1 MKKNTSLV
9 IMTFLAVL
17 GLGVSTAGGSSSV
30 AGPVVANPQTTP
42 GTPNLQ
48 QAPPSD
54 SQKADTSPQT
64 GVPATTKPST
74 TGNKMIPI
82 TDDYTPF
89 TEPFILLP

>member
-1 MKKNTSLV
+1 MKKNAILV

-17 GLGVSTAGGSSSV
+17 GWVVSTAGGSSSV
-30 AGPVVANPQTTP
+30 AGPVVANPQ
-42 GTPNLQ
+42 

-54 SQKADTSPQT
+54 SQRADTSPQT
-64 GVPATTKPST
+64 GVPATAKPST
-74 TGNKMIPI
+74 TGKKMIPI